1 MDADQYQSIDEINHR
16 LAYLHRTRVEV
27 MENLRARREGEVLQ
41 LRLEEYVKQAWPS
54 VERGRLLKWN
64 WHIGYICEY
73 LEAVTAG
80 EFARMGKRGVIF
92 NIPPRCMKSL
102 NVDVF
107 WPTWTWTHDPGHQFL
122 TLSNAEKLAIRD
134 AVKSRR
140 LITSPWYQE
149 RWGHAFRLSADQN
162 AKSRYENDQ
171 GGHRIAFGFGASII
185 GEGGDTIIIDD
196 PHDTEGAQSEVERQ
210 NALDKFDEEIIGR
223 LNDQVTGQI
232 VIIMQRLHE
241 KDLSGHALAEEGEF
255 EHLCLPMEY
264 EGQRYVS
271 AIGLD
276 DPRQEKGQLL
286 WEDRFP
292 KRSVKRWQRRLGP
305 YGTSGQLQQRPT
317 PGEGGIL
324 KRFWWREWPLD
335 LPLPQCEY
343 ILQVYDTAYGE
354 KEENDYSACTTW
366 GVFRYQEVTRTVG
379 EGRYCVILLS
389 RWKDQIG
396 FPGLKT
402 QVRKLVEQWKPDMIL
417 VEPKASGK
425 SLVQEMLHVG
435 IAMHEWTPT
444 RSSAR
449 GGKEIDKVA
458 RAHIASAVLSGGA
471 VWYPTVGKSGAELKW
486 PEEVIDECAAF
497 PKAEHD
503 DITDTCCIAWLYIRQ
518 LWYAELEDDPD
529 EDDPDEPER
538 EAAYG

>member
-1 MDADQYQSIDEINHR
+1 MTLVETDLVDIDTQLAVLKRERQEII
-16 LAYLHRTRVEV
+16 E
-27 MENLRARREGEVLQ
+27 RRRDFKEGEVLSM
-41 LRLEEYVKQAWPS
+41 RLEEYVKEAWPV

-80 EFARMGKRGVIF
+80 EFARMGKRGVVF

-102 NVDVF
+102 NVGVF
-107 WPTWTWTHDPGHQFL
+107 WPTWTWTGDPGHQFL
-122 TLSNAEKLAIRD
+122 TLSNAGNLAIRD

-140 LITSPWYQE
+140 LIQSKWYQQ
-149 RWGHAFRLSADQN
+149 RWGTKFQLAADQN
-162 AKSRYENDQ
+162 AKSRYENDH
-171 GGHRIAFGFGASII
+171 GGHRIAFGLEASFI

-196 PHDTEGAQSEVERQ
+196 PHDIDGSQSEVERQ
-210 NALDKFDEEIIGR
+210 GALNKFDQEVIGR

-241 KDLSGHALAEEGEF
+241 KDLSGHVLAEEGEF

-271 AIGLD
+271 SIGLD
-276 DPRQEKGQLL
+276 DPRKKKGQLL
-286 WEDRFP
+286 WDERFP
-292 KRSVKRWQRRLGP
+292 KKSVKSWARRLGP

-324 KRFWWREWPLD
+324 KRFWWKPWPLN
-335 LPLPQCEY
+335 LPLPTCEY

-354 KEENDYSACTTW
+354 KEENDFSACTTW
-366 GVFRYQEVTRTVG
+366 GVFRYDHVSRMVG
-379 EGRYCVILLS
+379 EGLFNIILLG
-389 RWKDQIG
+389 RWKDQVG

-402 QVRKLVEQWKPDMIL
+402 QARKLYEQWNPDIVL

-425 SLVQEMLHVG
+425 SLVQEMARTG
-435 IAMHEWTPT
+435 ISMFEWTPG
-444 RSSAR
+444 RSGAR
-449 GGKEIDKVA
+449 GGRELDKVA
-458 RAHIASAVLSGGA
+458 RAHVASAVLSGGA
-471 VWYPTVGKSGAELKW
+471 VWYPTVGPSGAELKW
-486 PEEVIDECAAF
+486 PQEVIDECAAF
-497 PKAEHD
+497 PKAEYD
-503 DITDTCCIAWLYIRQ
+503 DITDTCTIAWSWLRQ
-518 LWYAELEDDPD
+518 RWYAELEEDPD

-538 EAAYG
+538 EPAYG